1 MVALINAGGGQT
13 FAPPLSHTAF
23 VPPRFCP
30 TPALSRTAG
39 HGRSTPVLEKLT
51 YFVAV
56 AREQS
61 FRRAAEACGVA
72 QPTLSAGIKQL
83 EDECGV
89 MLVLRSSR
97 FHGLTPE
104 GEKVLIWAKR
114 LIGDAR
120 AMRQELQSMRAGLTG
135 HLRLAVIPTAL
146 AMVPVLTTPCRRRH
160 PALQFTILSCP
171 SSRILEM
178 LENLEID
185 AGISYLHN
193 EPLGRLQ
200 AIPLYTERYRFVTTQ
215 GAPFADRQTVSW
227 AELAQVP
234 LCLLT
239 PDMQNRRI
247 MDRLMRQAGAEP
259 RPALESN
266 SQVTLMA
273 HVLTG
278 EWATVLPEHIAE
290 TLALAPRLRCIPVT
304 GGEDGSQEVGLV
316 LPAHDPMPLLA
327 AALMAEARIVGSKP
341 PLDRLSL
348 SPH

>member
-1 MVALINAGGGQT
+1 
-13 FAPPLSHTAF
+13 
-23 VPPRFCP
+23 
-30 TPALSRTAG
+30 
-39 HGRSTPVLEKLT
+39 VLEKLT

-104 GEKVLIWAKR
+104 GEKVLVWAKR

-120 AMRQELQSMRAGLTG
+120 AMRQELQFMREGLTG
-135 HLRLAVIPTAL
+135 HLRIAVIPTAL
-146 AMVPVLTTPCRRRH
+146 AMVPVLTTPCRKRH

-171 SSRILEM
+171 SSRILEL
-178 LENLEID
+178 LENLEVD
-185 AGISYLHN
+185 AGITYLNN
-193 EPLGRLQ
+193 EPLGRVQ
-200 AIPLYTERYRFVTTQ
+200 TVPLYSERYRFITTE
-215 GAPFADRQTVSW
+215 GAPLSDRETVSW
-227 AELAQVP
+227 AELSQVP

-247 MDRLMRQAGAEP
+247 MDRLMREAGVEP
-259 RPALESN
+259 RAALESN
-266 SQVTLMA
+266 SQVTLLA
-273 HVLTG
+273 HVISG
-278 EWATVLPEHIAE
+278 EWATVLPENIAE
-290 TLALAPRLRCIPVT
+290 TLALAPRLRCIPVAPAGT
-304 GGEDGSQEVGLV
+304 AYEVGLV
-316 LPAHDPMPLLA
+316 LPQHDPMPLLA
-327 AALMAEARIVGSKP
+327 AALMAEARLIVP
-341 PLDRLSL
+341 FDRNLL

>member
-1 MVALINAGGGQT
+1 
-13 FAPPLSHTAF
+13 
-23 VPPRFCP
+23 
-30 TPALSRTAG
+30 
-39 HGRSTPVLEKLT
+39 VLEKLT

-89 MLVLRSSR
+89 MLILRSSR

-104 GEKVLIWAKR
+104 GEKVLVWAKR

-120 AMRQELQSMRAGLTG
+120 AMRQELQSMRDGLSG
-135 HLRLAVIPTAL
+135 HLRIAVIPTAL
-146 AMVPVLTTPCRRRH
+146 AMVPTLTTPCRRRH

-178 LENLEID
+178 LENLEVD
-185 AGISYLHN
+185 AGITYLNN
-193 EPLGRLQ
+193 EPLGRVQ
-200 AIPLYTERYRFVTTQ
+200 TVPLYIERYRFITTE
-215 GAPFADRQTVSW
+215 GAPLADRDAVTW
-227 AELAQVP
+227 AELGQVR

-247 MDRLMRQAGAEP
+247 MDRQMREAGVEP
-259 RPALESN
+259 RAALESN
-266 SQVTLMA
+266 SQLTLLA
-273 HVLTG
+273 HVLSG
-278 EWATVLPEHIAE
+278 HWATVLPEHVAE
-290 TLALAPRLRCIPVT
+290 TMALSPRLRCIPVAHGT
-304 GGEDGSQEVGLV
+304 AAPYEVGLV
-316 LPAHDPMPLLA
+316 LPHHDPLPLLA
-327 AALMAEARIVGSKP
+327 AALLAEARLVSPGALP
-341 PLDRLSL
+341 NADRRSL

>member
-1 MVALINAGGGQT
+1 M
-13 FAPPLSHTAF
+13 
-23 VPPRFCP
+23 R
-30 TPALSRTAG
+30 
-39 HGRSTPVLEKLT
+39 PVLEKLT

-83 EDECGV
+83 EDECGA

-104 GEKVLIWAKR
+104 GEKVLVWAKR

-120 AMRQELQSMRAGLTG
+120 AMRQELQSMKAGLTG
-135 HLRLAVIPTAL
+135 HLRIAVIPTAL

-160 PALQFTILSCP
+160 PALQFTVLSCP

-178 LENLEID
+178 LENLEVD
-185 AGISYLHN
+185 AGITYLNN

-200 AIPLYTERYRFVTTQ
+200 AVPLYTERYRFITTE
-215 GAPFADRQTVSW
+215 GALFADRPSVTW
-227 AELAQVP
+227 AELSQVP

-247 MDRLMRQAGAEP
+247 MDRLMRDAGVEP
-259 RPALESN
+259 RAALESN
-266 SQVTLMA
+266 SQVTLLGA
-273 HVLTG
+273 RAGGRLGDGAAGTHCRDAGAGPQAAVHPGGSRHGLDLRRRAG
-278 EWATVLPEHIAE
+278 AA
-290 TLALAPRLRCIPVT
+290 APRSDAGPGSSADGGSAIAPLKSVLIGFRYRNTET
-304 GGEDGSQEVGLV
+304 GS
-316 LPAHDPMPLLA
+316 
-327 AALMAEARIVGSKP
+327 
-341 PLDRLSL
+341 
-348 SPH
+348 